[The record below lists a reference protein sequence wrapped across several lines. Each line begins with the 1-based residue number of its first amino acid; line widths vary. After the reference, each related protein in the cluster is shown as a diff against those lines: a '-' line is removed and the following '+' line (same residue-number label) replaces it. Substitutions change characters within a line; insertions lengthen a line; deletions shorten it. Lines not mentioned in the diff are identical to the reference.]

1 MSVGR
6 LVVFEVMKLHERFV
20 APTVIALIPLD
31 TVVRS
36 QVVIKLLLRVKS
48 LVTNIAGVFNFGVN
62 GLQVLSQIQN
72 AFKPAI
78 ALRTNLS
85 VLRIMRL
92 LMGVAIRHGWE
103 GFEANGAEMFSTFG
117 VVGFQ
122 MSLKLTNVGE
132 DFIAKSAFWVVMR
145 YARNVFHVILEALVL
160 SESLA
165 AQDAIRSFRK
175 LF

>member
-20 APTVIALIPLD
+20 TPTVIALIPLD

-48 LVTNIAGVFNFGVN
+48 LVTNVAGVFNFGVN

-72 AFKPAI
+72 AFKPTI

-92 LMGVAIRHGWE
+92 LMGVAIRYGWE
-103 GFEANGAEMFSTFG
+103 GFKANGTEMFTTFG
-117 VVGFQ
+117 VVGFE
-122 MSLKLTNVGE
+122 MSLKLMNVGE
-132 DFIAKSAFWVVMR
+132 DFIAKSALWVVMR

-160 SESLA
+160 SEFLA
-165 AQDAIRSFRK
+165 AQDAIRSFQK